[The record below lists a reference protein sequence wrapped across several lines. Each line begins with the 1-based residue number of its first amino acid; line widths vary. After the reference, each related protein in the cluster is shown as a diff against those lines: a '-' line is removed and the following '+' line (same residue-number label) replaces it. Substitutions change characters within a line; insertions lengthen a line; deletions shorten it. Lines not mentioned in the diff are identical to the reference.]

1 MSTLVVQTDRILSN
15 LEAMRKHTNVPVIP
29 VLKGNAYGLGDVAV
43 ARLLKEKAD
52 VHLFAVSRL
61 EEAARLKEALPD
73 EEIFLLSPYGT
84 EKEAEEIIRLG
95 LTATV
100 GSYGSAVLL
109 NGLAEKA
116 GVRCKVH
123 LKFDT
128 GLGRSGFL
136 PEESE
141 KAVQAAKYLK
151 NLKIAGCFSH
161 LSNCFGKDEKGVTAQ
176 LDRFQKCIAALKNAG
191 VEPGICHIAAS
202 NGAIL
207 YPSARLDAVR
217 CGSALLGRV
226 GVKNRLGLQKVG
238 RLESP
243 IADVR
248 WLPEGHNVGYGN
260 TYTTRKPARIAT
272 IQTGYADGLFLQKVR
287 DAFRTRDILRDG
299 WHVLKVL
306 LHRPGL
312 HCTINGQPVPL
323 LGRVGMCTV
332 VADVSD
338 ITCSAGDMASFD
350 ANPLLINANV
360 ERVYL

>member
-1 MSTLVVQTDRILSN
+1 MSTLVVQTGHILAN

-29 VLKGNAYGLGDVAV
+29 VLKGNAYGLGDVEV
-43 ARLLKEKAD
+43 ARLLREKAD

-61 EEAARLKEALPD
+61 EEAKRLKEALPD

-84 EKEAEEIIRLG
+84 EKEAEEIVRLG

-109 NGLAEKA
+109 NGLSEKA
-116 GVRCKVH
+116 GTRCRVH

-136 PEESE
+136 PEEAE

-151 NLKIAGCFSH
+151 NLEIAGCFSH
-161 LSNCFGKDEKGVTAQ
+161 FSNSFGKDEKGVRTQ
-176 LDRFQKCIAALKNAG
+176 LDRLQHCVAALKNAG
-191 VEPGICHIAAS
+191 VEPGMLHIAAS
-202 NGAIL
+202 NAAIL

-226 GVKNRLGLQKVG
+226 GVRNKLGLHKVG
-238 RLESP
+238 RLECP
-243 IADVR
+243 ISDVR
-248 WLPEGHNVGYGN
+248 WLPAGHNVGYGN
-260 TYTTRKPARIAT
+260 TYTTKKPARIAT
-272 IQTGYADGLFLQKVR
+272 IQAGYADGLFLQKMR

-299 WHVLKVL
+299 WHDFRALF
-306 LHRPGL
+306 HRPSL
-312 HCTINGQPVPL
+312 HCTINGQPARL

-332 VADVSD
+332 VADVSN
-338 ITCSAGDMASFD
+338 IQCGAGDMASFD
-350 ANPLLINANV
+350 VSPLLVNANV